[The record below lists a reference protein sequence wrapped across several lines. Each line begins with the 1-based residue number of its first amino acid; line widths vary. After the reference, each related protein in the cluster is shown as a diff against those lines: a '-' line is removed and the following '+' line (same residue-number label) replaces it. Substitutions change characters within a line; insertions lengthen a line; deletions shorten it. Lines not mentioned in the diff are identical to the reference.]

1 MIIISDNHNDN
12 VPLLP
17 LLPLLMLML
26 MLVLMP
32 MLMRILKLKH
42 ADGGANAFF
51 SFDI

>member
-12 VPLLP
+12 VP

>member
-26 MLVLMP
+26 MLVLM
-32 MLMRILKLKH
+32 LMRILKLKH